1 MKNIN
6 LMFNVVLTIAVV
18 VLFALYFTKE
28 KTDISPAAAM
38 ASIPDGMRIAYFNSD
53 SIRENYALFADEK
66 VKMEGEMKQAQT
78 RLVNEQKKFEAEVA
92 EFQQRAEFL
101 TLTER
106 ESREKKL
113 SQKQQELMMLEQNLS
128 DQLVSKE
135 AEVNK
140 RIFSN
145 VEKFLDAYSKKNK
158 FNYILSYTQGGQ
170 IWYADKKFEITKDM
184 LKELNEEYEK
194 NKTAD
199 K

>member
-6 LMFNVVLTIAVV
+6 LIFNVVLTMAVA
-18 VLFALYFTKE
+18 VLFALYFSK
-28 KTDISPAAAM
+28 DDHQVSPAAAM
-38 ASIPDGMRIAYFNSD
+38 ASVPDGMRIAYFNSD
-53 SIRENYALFADEK
+53 SIRENYKLFADEK
-66 VKMEGEMKQAQT
+66 VKMEGEMKQAQS

-101 TLTER
+101 TITER

-113 SQKQQELMMLEQNLS
+113 GQKQQELMMLEQNLS
-128 DQLVSKE
+128 DQLANKE
-135 AEVNK
+135 ADVNK

-145 VEKFLDAYSKKNK
+145 VEKFLDTYSKKNK

-170 IWYADKKFEITKDM
+170 IWYADKKFEITNDM
-184 LKELNEEYEK
+184 LNELNAEYEK

>member
-6 LMFNVVLTIAVV
+6 LIFNVVLTMAVA
-18 VLFALYFTKE
+18 VLFALYFSKNEPQT
-28 KTDISPAAAM
+28 TPAAAL
-38 ASIPDGMRIAYFNSD
+38 ASVPDGMRIAYFNSD
-53 SIRENYALFADEK
+53 SVRENYKLFADEK
-66 VKMEGEMKQAQT
+66 VKMEAEMKQAQS
-78 RLVNEQKKFEAEVA
+78 RLVSEQKKFEADVT

-101 TLTER
+101 TITER

-113 SQKQQELMMLEQNLS
+113 GQKQQEIMMLEQNLS
-128 DQLVSKE
+128 DQLAAKE
-135 AEVNK
+135 ADVNK

-145 VEKFLDAYSKKNK
+145 VEKFLEAYSKKNK

-170 IWYADKKFEITKDM
+170 IWYADKKFEITEDM